1 MQVKK
6 ENPDISFGEVGK
18 ALGDKWKN
26 ISASDKA
33 KYEEMAKK
41 DKVRASYPT
50 SYAVLRAWTDECSAL
65 SSLPSSRSRQ
75 VVQFRNCSAIQRA
88 TAMHYH
94 LAS

>member
-1 MQVKK
+1 VQVKK

-41 DKVRASYPT
+41 DKVRASYSPT
-50 SYAVLRAWTDECSAL
+50 SYAVLGAWTDECSAFEL
-65 SSLPSSRSRQ
+65 
-75 VVQFRNCSAIQRA
+75 
-88 TAMHYH
+88 
-94 LAS
+94 LAK